1 MTIYLNKK
9 CGLLLMFCCRIAKH
23 RQGSTISESHEA
35 RLCSQKYNN
44 KIERSKNLPKCL
56 SLIVTFYILYSRFK
70 INVVFMS

>member
-35 RLCSQKYNN
+35 RRVDLQCDAPY
-44 KIERSKNLPKCL
+44 RDPRKNFFTNYPPIRVCE
-56 SLIVTFYILYSRFK
+56 FD
-70 INVVFMS
+70 